1 MTNPSGMQV
10 AAGEPQARRPGR
22 VLSAT
27 RYRHPGDV
35 IRLITAA
42 LVLAVAGVI
51 AALVPSAALRP
62 DAAEVGGTGPGT
74 AAGQVLTGLV
84 QVTIAGAALV
94 LLVAGLRHRR
104 FRVIATVAGSFVAAA
119 ALTAVIMYLTGQG
132 ALGTLS
138 AGLRRHS
145 WLTGAGFP
153 DPAIIAGLAAVAV
166 AAEPWLSRPW
176 RRTTW
181 AALLLI
187 AAARLITGGL
197 SPVDLVLAVAA
208 GVAVGA
214 GLLVVF
220 GVPDRRMDAAGVAAA
235 LRAGGVPARE
245 VTVAGATAKGSRPFR
260 AVTEDGQA
268 LFVKV
273 FGSDQRDADLLYRTY
288 RAIRLRGVG
297 DTRPA
302 ASLFKAVE
310 HEALVAVMAE
320 RARVAVPHVGQLIKA
335 GDGSVLLTMA
345 LIAGQPL
352 DEIPDENIT
361 DKLARDLWLEVSR
374 LHQARIAHRSLH
386 AGNIMVGE
394 DGCPRLVNF
403 SFAELAATGRQLA
416 IDTAE
421 LVTSLAGRIGP
432 DRAVGSALPAIGRDG
447 VAAAVP
453 LLQPLALSA
462 STRRRIKGQDA
473 LLKRTR
479 EAAIAASGDQADT
492 NLAQLQRVRPRT
504 LLTIAALA
512 GAFYYLLPQIADV
525 SSSWHAILSANW
537 AWLPAIIVLSALT
550 YVASAMALIGG
561 VPGHVPFWPT
571 VVTQFAS
578 SFINRVS
585 PANVGGMALNARFLQ
600 KAGSDAP
607 ASVAAVGVNSLAG
620 AIMHLVLMVVFFALA
635 GNDLTKAFKL
645 PSGSKILLILAVIL
659 AVVGIVLATR
669 PARRWAK
676 KQLVPGAALRGHQS
690 QAHRLKPGQAWL
702 AVRRLDADHA
712 VLHRRAGRLDQGVR
726 HRSQPGR
733 HRCRVP
739 GERGAGGGR
748 SHARRARG
756 DRVGAHRGA
765 DRCGHAGRS
774 RRLGRAPLP
783 AHDVLAAG
791 PARLAVVA
799 LSPAAGVPVTGGRLR
814 LGRSPSRPGTPARQE
829 ASSIDFSRARSLPLA
844 RRIAPATKG
853 ARIFAKPVGSPRL
866 RKVMRV
872 APPSAGAQV

>member
-1 MTNPSGMQV
+1 MTDKPGIRV
-10 AAGEPQARRPGR
+10 AASESQARRTGR
-22 VLSAT
+22 VLPAT

-35 IRLITAA
+35 IRLIAA
-42 LVLAVAGVI
+42 AVVLAVAGTF
-51 AALVPSAALRP
+51 AALVPGTMLRP
-62 DAAEVGGTGPGT
+62 DAAEIGSTGPGT
-74 AAGQVLTGLV
+74 AAGQVLIGLV

-94 LLVAGLRHRR
+94 LLLAGLRRRR
-104 FRVIATVAGSFVAAA
+104 FRVIATVGGGFVAAA
-119 ALTAVIMYLTGQG
+119 VLTAVIMLLTGQG
-132 ALGTLS
+132 ALGALT

-145 WLTGAGFP
+145 WLAGAGFP

-176 RRTTW
+176 RRTAW

-187 AAARLITGGL
+187 AAARVITGGL

-214 GLLVVF
+214 ALLVVF

-235 LRAGGVPARE
+235 LRAAGVPARE
-245 VTVAGATAKGSRPFR
+245 VTVASATAKGSRPFR

-320 RARVAVPHVGQLIKA
+320 RARVAVPHVGQLVKA
-335 GDGSVLLTMA
+335 GDGSVLLTME
-345 LIAGQPL
+345 LVAGQPL
-352 DEIPDENIT
+352 DEVPDESIT

-386 AGNIMVGE
+386 AGNIMVGK
-394 DGCPRLVNF
+394 DGCPWLVDF
-403 SFAELAATGRQLA
+403 SFAELAATGRQQA

-421 LVTSLAGRIGP
+421 LLTSLAGRIGP

-512 GAFYYLLPQIADV
+512 GAFYYLLPQIANV

-537 AWLPAIIVLSALT
+537 AWLPAVILLSALT

-571 VVTQFAS
+571 VVAQFAS

-620 AIMHLVLMVVFFALA
+620 AIMHLVLIVVFFVLA
-635 GNDLTKAFKL
+635 GHDLTKAFKL
-645 PSGSKILLILAVIL
+645 PSGSKILLILAVII
-659 AVVGIVLATR
+659 AVIGIVLATR
-669 PARRWAK
+669 PGRRWAK
-676 KQLVPGAALRGHQS
+676 KQLVPGVRSAARSLRRAASSPVKLGLLFGGSAFVTLFYIVALAASIKAFASGPSLVIIGAVYLASAAL
-690 QAHRLKPGQAWL
+690 AAAAPTPGGLGAIESAL
-702 AVRRLDADHA
+702 I
-712 VLHRRAGRLDQGVR
+712 AGLTGV
-726 HRSQPGR
+726 GM
-733 HRCRVP
+733 
-739 GERGAGGGR
+739 E
-748 SHARRARG
+748 
-756 DRVGAHRGA
+756 
-765 DRCGHAGRS
+765 
-774 RRLGRAPLP
+774 
-783 AHDVLAAG
+783 AG
-791 PARLAVVA
+791 PAVSAVLLYRLATYWLPVLPGW
-799 LSPAAGVPVTGGRLR
+799 LSWRFL
-814 LGRSPSRPGTPARQE
+814 Q
-829 ASSIDFSRARSLPLA
+829 
-844 RRIAPATKG
+844 RREY
-853 ARIFAKPVGSPRL
+853 L
-866 RKVMRV
+866 
-872 APPSAGAQV
+872 